1 MKYATIR
8 AVGHAILRMDV
19 EPSLVQ
25 SLRMWL
31 EKFCREH
38 NRRLIGL
45 FVDFGQV
52 PDTLDPPALDCVK
65 RGEADGLFV
74 MRMEEAGQA
83 QPRGVFETLCLGAD
97 ESIIWLWATQ
107 LRDRWLLPPPS
118 GQPHEA
124 IQLAVEWSSRQKM
137 SPLSISHRLT
147 KEGYLQVDGQ
157 PWTAAKIEELFDVLC
172 RQELTDSRL
181 GRTS

>member
-8 AVGHAILRMDV
+8 AVGHAILRVDV

-25 SLRMWL
+25 SLRAWL

-45 FVDFGQV
+45 FVDLGQV
-52 PDTLDPPALDCVK
+52 PDSLDPPALDCLK

-74 MRMEEAGQA
+74 MRMEEEADQP

-97 ESIIWLWATQ
+97 ESITWLWASQ

-124 IQLAVEWSSRQKM
+124 VQLAVEWSSRQKM
-137 SPLSISHRLT
+137 DPLSISRKLT
-147 KEGYLQVDGQ
+147 KEGYLQADGQ
-157 PWTAAKIEELFDVLC
+157 PFTAAKIEDLFDVLC
-172 RQELTDSRL
+172 SQV
-181 GRTS
+181 